1 MIHEGVLKW
10 HQLVNEN
17 IIFILKVRV
26 LINHM
31 LIKNLMILLHTDLK
45 KNMEL
50 ECLLFQ
56 RLSPVI

>member
-1 MIHEGVLKW
+1 MIHKGVFKW

-45 KNMEL
+45 KNIESK
-50 ECLLFQ
+50 CLLFQ
-56 RLSPVI
+56 RPSPVI